1 MARYYWTDRE
11 KQHCELW
18 YSHVVDCAILICFFS
33 VSIKNDSL
41 GNICNI
47 RHIEIVKYIL
57 SPIKV
62 VPSKLKNFLFT
73 QCLLAYCDAK
83 SWAYFLILI
92 IVDLTKASENLVN
105 IVSALHWHWQHQA
118 ITRSTVDYSSVI
130 FRQFFF
136 HSIFRCIDTKLMSW
150 DTVAAI
156 WTAWL
161 LHWILLIN
169 IYTEKNTLHYV

>member
-73 QCLLAYCDAK
+73 QCLLAYCDAM
-83 SWAYFLILI
+83 SRAYFLILI

-118 ITRSTVDYSSVI
+118 ITRSTVDI
-130 FRQFFF
+130 RQLVFF
-136 HSIFRCIDTKLMSW
+136 SIYIPLYKHQTYVMGHCGSNMDR
-150 DTVAAI
+150 VASP
-156 WTAWL
+156 L
-161 LHWILLIN
+161 DFVDQHLHWKKYPSLCL
-169 IYTEKNTLHYV
+169 V